1 MESTFNFNISLIFT
15 EDDDL
20 SLNITTDSDGIETIQ
35 QAAISMF
42 FKEAMTAQTDTMA
55 GLAIEY
61 GKIAK
66 SLQDERDNY

>member
-1 MESTFNFNISLIFT
+1 MESTFNFNISLIFK

-42 FKEAMTAQTDTMA
+42 FKEAMAVQAESMA

-66 SLQDERDNY
+66 KSLG

>member
-1 MESTFNFNISLIFT
+1 MESTFNFNISLIFK

-20 SLNITTDSDGIETIQ
+20 SLNITTDSEGIETIQ

-42 FKEAMTAQTDTMA
+42 FKEAMTAQAENMA